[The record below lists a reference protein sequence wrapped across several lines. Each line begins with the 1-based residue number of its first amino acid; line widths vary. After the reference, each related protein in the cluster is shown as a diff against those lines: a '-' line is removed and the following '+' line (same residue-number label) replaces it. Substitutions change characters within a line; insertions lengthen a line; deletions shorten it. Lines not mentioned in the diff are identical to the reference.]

1 MVFAQVQFGF
11 RSLAN
16 HRLNSWICGRR
27 KHSNIESRLQSTRQ
41 KLYLFSYW
49 LLRWA
54 SSSSSS
60 CRLRSWYSDS
70 SNLHY
75 SLVDKLLSPLDI
87 VGLWKNVVFLRST
100 CNRCFRCNAIRFS
113 PVMLLYSYCT
123 VLFTIV
129 LSLATPHLCCSCF
142 SWYSLASRVSSRVNK
157 A

>member
-1 MVFAQVQFGF
+1 MDSDLWRIPGLTRESMAEK
-11 RSLAN
+11 
-16 HRLNSWICGRR
+16 
-27 KHSNIESRLQSTRQ
+27 KHSNIESRVQSTRQ

-70 SNLHY
+70 SNLNY
-75 SLVDKLLSPLDI
+75 SLVDKLLSQLEI
-87 VGLWKNVVFLRST
+87 VGLWKNVAFLRST

-123 VLFTIV
+123 ALFKIV